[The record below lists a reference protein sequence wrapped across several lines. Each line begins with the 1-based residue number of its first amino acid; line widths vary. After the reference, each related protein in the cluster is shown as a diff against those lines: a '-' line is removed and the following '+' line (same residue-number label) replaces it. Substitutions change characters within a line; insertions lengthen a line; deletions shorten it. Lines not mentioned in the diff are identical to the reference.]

1 MKLRKWLVIL
11 IACLALC
18 SVSACG
24 GNENPP
30 AETKGNAGVEETGE
44 ESGAE
49 EAEEEIGT
57 EEAEEESGT
66 GEAGTEEAEKESG
79 TGEAGTKEAEL
90 EGGIAELV
98 GEPSDYSKQE
108 NWMRIPEI
116 RHEVDTF
123 YIYPTCYLDDSEDAK
138 PICDIDNQQVQAR
151 ARDIYENQG
160 TVYEESTNV
169 FAPYYRQSNIYQVS
183 GMDYDELEEYQH
195 KEQRTD
201 IYAAL
206 DYYFEHYNEGRP
218 FILAGH
224 SQGSIMTKIV
234 LGEYM
239 QAHPE
244 YYERMVAAYPIGF
257 SITRDFLE
265 AHPYLKFA
273 EGADD
278 TGVIVSWNTEG
289 KGNKGQK
296 NLVVE
301 PNAISINPLNWKRD
315 DAYAGFEENLG
326 SRVLNE
332 ETGEYEVIKGIADAQ
347 VDTERGVVICTAGD
361 VEYSPAEL
369 FGPESLHGHDYDFY
383 YENLREN
390 VKTRVEA
397 YLKQK

>member
-1 MKLRKWLVIL
+1 MKLRNWIVALTV
-11 IACLALC
+11 CLALFA
-18 SVSACG
+18 SACG
-24 GNENPP
+24 KNENPP
-30 AETKGNAGVEETGE
+30 AETGGNIGTEKTGE
-44 ESGAE
+44 NPGVAKT
-49 EAEEEIGT
+49 EEEPGT
-57 EEAEEESGT
+57 EEAGT
-66 GEAGTEEAEKESG
+66 EPGTEEAGAEPG
-79 TGEAGTKEAEL
+79 TEEAGAES
-90 EGGIAELV
+90 GIAELV
-98 GEPSDYSKQE
+98 GTPSDYSKKE

-116 RHEVDTF
+116 THEVDTF

-138 PICDIDNQQVQAR
+138 PICDIDNPKVQAR
-151 ARDIYENQG
+151 AREVYGNQG
-160 TVYEESTNV
+160 TVYEDSTNV
-169 FAPYYRQSNIYQVS
+169 FVPYYRQSNIYQVS
-183 GMDYDELEEYQH
+183 DMEYEELEEYQRN
-195 KEQRTD
+195 EQRTD

-218 FILAGH
+218 FIIAGH
-224 SQGSIMTKIV
+224 SQGSIMTKII

-257 SITRDFLE
+257 SITKDFLE

-301 PNAISINPLNWKRD
+301 PNAISINPINWKRD
-315 DAYAGFEENLG
+315 DTYAGFEENLG
-326 SRVLNE
+326 SRIWNE
-332 ETGEYEVIKGIADAQ
+332 EAGCYEVLQGIADAQ
-347 VDTERGVVICTAGD
+347 VDTERGVVICTA
-361 VEYSPAEL
+361 ENPNYAPAEL

-383 YENLREN
+383 YENLKEN

-397 YLKQK
+397 YLKQNGKPQA